1 MKHRLKKRKVGQILT
16 RQTERQ
22 EGGREGALVVGCEP
36 GVYTVSL
43 EKLPLSLNTT
53 VSESEREPP
62 LLLLLQPQ
70 VALCR
75 RLQQG
80 PWSTADRSSSRT
92 LVLNSAQ

>member
-53 VSESEREPP
+53 VSESEREL

>member
-53 VSESEREPP
+53 VNESEREP

-75 RLQQG
+75 CLQQG

>member
-36 GVYTVSL
+36 DVYTVSL

-53 VSESEREPP
+53 VSESEREL